1 MRRREFN
8 YVSENRIATAKD
20 KARVYAHRGANA
32 RDFHRGIVLGMAEK
46 GYLSKPDEM
55 LLLANLKGNPDSEID
70 PVYAVVNHGRWIAPC
85 ECAGAEVVDPED
97 PFFLCLT
104 CFNEKHDGRLRM
116 AVFPAGHKQIEHA
129 LLERSD
135 PRTRGWDQGETVG
148 DLRRQTE
155 QEEGKR

>member
-8 YVSENRIATAKD
+8 YVSEDHIATAKD
-20 KARVYAHRGANA
+20 KARAYGARGAGP
-32 RDFHRGIVLGMAEK
+32 RDFHRGIVRVTAEK
-46 GYLSKPDEM
+46 GYLSKRDEM
-55 LLLANLKGNPDSEID
+55 ILLANLAGGPDGEID

-104 CFNEKHDGRLRM
+104 CFNEKHDGRLR
-116 AVFPAGHKQIEHA
+116 AVVFPAGHKQIEHA

-135 PRTRGWDQGETVG
+135 PRTRGWDQGETVS